1 MQLGSHHVRPKDFY
15 FRVNWERLV
24 KQEVF
29 LKQADLG
36 ETYLDTLFNS
46 ATLTRF
52 WPRASIQLGTQHKD
66 NTTFWNGLLATLTE
80 LGYWQTTSASSKSQK
95 TASSTSTDSSSIPP
109 ACHGSWTNCPDLR
122 KTGTEEAFA
131 HFLNTIALAVEKCTH
146 SPISRSWTAK
156 YSTSCVFGHNAR
168 RKPDLVLLDGRPT
181 PKDKLISGNWR
192 IARAVAELKSSS
204 KNTSWKEIREQLAG
218 EYLRSVGLCRN

>member
-15 FRVNWERLV
+15 FCMNWEHLV

-46 ATLTRF
+46 ATLTQF

-66 NTTFWNGLLATLTE
+66 NTTFWNSLLATLTE
-80 LGYWQTTSASSKSQK
+80 LGYWQTTSASSKSQT

-122 KTGTEEAFA
+122 KTGTEEVFA
-131 HFLNTIALAVEKCTH
+131 HFLNTITLAVEKCTH
-146 SPISRSWTAK
+146 SPISQSWTVK
-156 YSTSCVFGHNAR
+156 YSTSCMFGHNA
-168 RKPDLVLLDGRPT
+168 
-181 PKDKLISGNWR
+181 
-192 IARAVAELKSSS
+192 
-204 KNTSWKEIREQLAG
+204 
-218 EYLRSVGLCRN
+218 